1 MKTYKNYD
9 FHKKIKLLQIM
20 QISNIFSTNKLYY
33 FIFLTKRPLFLIYK
47 TFIYFIN
54 DYILG
59 FLLS

>member
-33 FIFLTKRPLFLIYK
+33 FIF
-47 TFIYFIN
+47 
-54 DYILG
+54 G
-59 FLLS
+59 SSAVLLDGLSAT